1 VPNLRT
7 ASATKAILTYYLC
20 RELSNYRKAQPYINL
35 YTRKEQGDSMTKSH
49 FSVNPKMK
57 DWSKAERDAYIL
69 HGKEPEHKRTLS

>member
-1 VPNLRT
+1 
-7 ASATKAILTYYLC
+7 
-20 RELSNYRKAQPYINL
+20 
-35 YTRKEQGDSMTKSH
+35 MTKSH